1 MTMHLVRPES
11 LIPAHSEAPATGPRV
26 SIVMP
31 ARNEARN
38 LPHVF
43 EKIPADVHEIIVIP
57 GNSTDGT
64 GEVAQELDDRVVLVD
79 QSRKGKGNALAHGF
93 AAVTGDIIVM
103 LDADCSADPLEI
115 PAFVDTLVRGA
126 DFAKGSRHMTG
137 GGSED
142 LTLMRSMGNK
152 ALTHSVNMLFRTR
165 YSDLCYGYNAFWTHC
180 LPHIN
185 IDSDGFEVETMMNIR
200 VAKAGLRVH
209 EVPSFERS
217 RLYGVSNLNAL
228 RDGLRVAR
236 TIGRE
241 LRGHRETPVVPSVER
256 RSHPRGQAI
265 EAGERRACFL
275 YAAAPAIA

>member
-11 LIPAHSEAPATGPRV
+11 LIPALSEAPATAPRV

-43 EKIPADVHEIIVIP
+43 ERIPADVHEIIVVP

-64 GEVAQELDDRVVLVD
+64 GEVARELDDRVVLVE

-93 AAVTGDIIVM
+93 AAVTGDIVVM
-103 LDADCSADPLEI
+103 LDADCSADPEEI
-115 PAFVDTLVRGA
+115 PAFVDTLVAGA
-126 DFAKGSRHMTG
+126 DFAKGSRHLRG

-142 LTLMRSMGNK
+142 LTLLRSMGNK

-200 VAKAGLRVH
+200 IAKAGLAVS

-217 RLYGVSNLNAL
+217 RLYGASNLNAV

-241 LRGHRETPVVPSVER
+241 LRGHRQIPVIPSIER
-256 RSHPRGQAI
+256 RAHPRGHAI
-265 EAGERRACFL
+265 EAGERRACFRF
-275 YAAAPAIA
+275 APAGSPA

>member
-1 MTMHLVRPES
+1 MTMHMVRPDS
-11 LIPAHSEAPATGPRV
+11 LNPVLSEVTAPHAPRV

-38 LPHVF
+38 LPYVF
-43 EKIPADVHEIIVIP
+43 ERIPEDVHEIIVIA

-64 GEVAQELDDRVVLVD
+64 AETAVDLDDRVVLVE

-93 AAVTGDIIVM
+93 AAVTGDVIIM
-103 LDADCSADPLEI
+103 LDADCSADPGEI
-115 PAFVDTLVRGA
+115 PLFVDTLVAGA
-126 DFAKGSRHMTG
+126 DFAKGSRHMAG

-142 LTLMRSMGNK
+142 LTLVRSMGNK
-152 ALTHSVNMLFRTR
+152 FLTHSVNMLFRTR

-180 LPHIN
+180 LPQIC

-200 VAKAGLRVH
+200 VAKAGLNVQ

-217 RLYGVSNLNAL
+217 RLYGTSNLNAF

-241 LRGHRETPVVPSVER
+241 LRGQRQVPVIPSIER
-256 RSHPRGQAI
+256 RAHPRGRAV
-265 EAGERRACFL
+265 EAGERRACFR
-275 YAAAPAIA
+275 YALAATV